1 LHASPLFAVASHRIY
16 RRAGMPLLWPA
27 ECAGLEIS
35 SRVIAGYVQTSWR

>member
-1 LHASPLFAVASHRIY
+1 LHANPLFAVAGRSICRI
-16 RRAGMPLLWPA
+16 AGMPLPWPA